1 MSKAAK
7 LALIPPFLLGLYMT
21 VLAIFM
27 PDQLTNMLGGIAG
40 TGPVGEASVRSDF
53 VAYFGTFFI
62 GVAAALLLGKR
73 SWLWA
78 PIALF
83 GITGIFRIIYAISNG
98 FAEGAFQP
106 IAIEVVMCALMIFAM
121 RSKPA

>member
-27 PDQLTNMLGGIAG
+27 PDQLTDMLGGIAG

-53 VAYFGTFFI
+53 VALFATFFI

-83 GITGIFRIIYAISNG
+83 GITGIFRVIYGISHG
-98 FAEGAFQP
+98 FSPEALQP
-106 IAIEVVMCALMIFAM
+106 LAIEIVMCTLMIFAL

>member
-7 LALIPPFLLGLYMT
+7 LALILPFLLGLFMT

-27 PDQLTNMLGGIAG
+27 PDQLTDMLGGIAG

-53 VAYFGTFFI
+53 VAYFATFLI

-83 GITGIFRIIYAISNG
+83 GITGIFRVIHGLSHG
-98 FAEGAFQP
+98 FSPEALQP
-106 IAIEVVMCALMIFAM
+106 IAIEVVMCALMFYAL

>member
-1 MSKAAK
+1 MSKLAK
-7 LALIPPFLLGLYMT
+7 LALIPPFLLGLVMT
-21 VLAIFM
+21 GIAIFM
-27 PDQLTNMLGGIAG
+27 PDQLTDMLGGIAG

-53 VAYFGTFFI
+53 VAYFATFFI
-62 GVAAALLLGKR
+62 GVAAALLMGKR

-83 GITGIFRIIYAISNG
+83 GITGIFRVIYGLSNG
-98 FAEGAFQP
+98 FSPEAFQP
-106 IAIEVVMCALMIFAM
+106 IAIEVVMSALMIFAL

>member
-7 LALIPPFLLGLYMT
+7 IALIPPFLLGLYMT

-27 PDQLTNMLGGIAG
+27 PGQLTDMIGGIAG
-40 TGPVGEASVRSDF
+40 TGPVGEASVRADF
-53 VAYFGTFFI
+53 VALFATFFI
-62 GVAAALLLGKR
+62 GVAAALLQGKR

-83 GITGIFRIIYAISNG
+83 GITAIFRVIYGISNG
-98 FAEGAFQP
+98 FTPEAFQP
-106 IAIEVVMCALMIFAM
+106 IAIEVVMCALMIFAL